1 MITRESRLF
10 LRRWLHNP
18 MQVGA
23 IAPSSRRLAD
33 AIAGQVPFDSPGW
46 VIELGGG
53 TGVVTD
59 ALLRRGLAPARL
71 VVIERDPLLHRHL
84 VERFPHV
91 HVILGDAAKLAE
103 ALRPLGIKPR
113 DVKGHDVKGHDSKGH
128 DAKIHGAR
136 GQGSGNGTA
145 SGRVAAIVS
154 GLPLLTFPRPLQDEI
169 VHAAL
174 AFLAAGA
181 PLLQFTY
188 GPMSPIARERLG
200 LEGRVA
206 KRVIGNL
213 PPASVW
219 IYRRLGESPKAES
232 LKSEPGKAKTHKAG
246 SRKADAPKAAA
257 IKARRR

>member
-33 AIAGQVPFDSPGW
+33 AIAGQVPIDSPGW

-59 ALLRRGLAPARL
+59 ALLRRGLAPGRL

-91 HVILGDAAKLAE
+91 QVILGDAAKLAD
-103 ALRPLGIKPR
+103 ALKPLGIRPPA
-113 DVKGHDVKGHDSKGH
+113 KG
-128 DAKIHGAR
+128 AK
-136 GQGSGNGTA
+136 GQGSGNGAGNGAA
-145 SGRVAAIVS
+145 SGRVAAIIS

-169 VHAAL
+169 VHSAF
-174 AFLAAGA
+174 AFLAPGA

-188 GPMSPIARERLG
+188 GPMSPIARDRLK

-206 KRVIGNL
+206 RRVIGNL

-219 IYRRLGESPKAES
+219 IYRRLGEWSKGDS
-232 LKSEPGKAKTHKAG
+232 LKAG
-246 SRKADAPKAAA
+246 SVKAQVRKVLSRKDKADSPKAAA

>member
-33 AIAGQVPFDSPGW
+33 AIAGQVPIDSPGW
-46 VIELGGG
+46 IIELGGG

-59 ALLRRGLAPARL
+59 ALLRRGLAPGRL

-91 HVILGDAAKLAE
+91 QVILGDAAKLVE
-103 ALRPLGIKPR
+103 ALKPLGIRPPA
-113 DVKGHDVKGHDSKGH
+113 KG
-128 DAKIHGAR
+128 AKSQGGGNGA
-136 GQGSGNGTA
+136 GNGTA
-145 SGRVAAIVS
+145 AGRVAAIIS

-169 VHAAL
+169 VHGAF
-174 AFLAAGA
+174 AFLPPGA

-188 GPMSPIARERLG
+188 GPMSPIARDRLK
-200 LEGRVA
+200 LDGRVA
-206 KRVIGNL
+206 RRVIGNL

-219 IYRRLGESPKAES
+219 VYRRLGEWSKGDSLKAGSMKAQVRKALSRKDKAES
-232 LKSEPGKAKTHKAG
+232 
-246 SRKADAPKAAA
+246 PKAAA

>member
-33 AIAGQVPFDSPGW
+33 AIAGQVPLDSPGW

-59 ALLRRGLAPARL
+59 ALLRRGLAPGRL

-91 HVILGDAAKLAE
+91 HVILGDAAKLGE
-103 ALRPLGIKPR
+103 ALRPLGIKPPAR
-113 DVKGHDVKGHDSKGH
+113 SQSAKG
-128 DAKIHGAR
+128 
-136 GQGSGNGTA
+136 GNGA
-145 SGRVAAIVS
+145 GAGHVAAIIS

-169 VHAAL
+169 VHAAF
-174 AFLAAGA
+174 AFLAPGA

-188 GPMSPIARERLG
+188 GPMSPIARDRLK

-219 IYRRLGESPKAES
+219 IYRRLGESPKGES
-232 LKSEPGKAKTHKAG
+232 LKAEPGKARAHKPAPHKAD
-246 SRKADAPKAAA
+246 SPKAAVV
-257 IKARRR
+257 KARRR